1 MGEFILN
8 DTAAD
13 DLILDIHALRE
24 EKERYNVIAKQQIQA
39 ITDRLQTKNNAIDD
53 SIEFN
58 KYQLKAFFLTV
69 DKKSTKTQ
77 ETYSLLSG
85 KLVLK
90 KATQKIAHADNV
102 LEEYLNNNGG
112 KEYIKETITTK
123 IDWAGLKKELVISN
137 NKIVNISTGE
147 VMKIESGITL
157 EDVNES
163 FDIK

>member
-1 MGEFILN
+1 MNEFILN
-8 DTAAD
+8 DTGAD

-24 EKERYNVIAKQQIQA
+24 EKERYTIIAKQQIQA
-39 ITDRLQTKNNAIDD
+39 ITERLETKNKTIDN

-58 KYQLKAFFLTV
+58 KDQLRAFFLTAN
-69 DKKSTKTQ
+69 KKSTKTQ

-90 KATQKIAHADNV
+90 KATQKIVHIDNI

-112 KEYIKETITTK
+112 KEYIKTTTTTK
-123 IDWAGLKKELVISN
+123 VDWAGLKKELSISN
-137 NKIVNISTGE
+137 GKIVNLSTGE
-147 VMKIESGITL
+147 VMRIESGIGL